1 MNAPEQEIESALRR
15 APSSKPP
22 GQLRQTLV
30 RGIPRLPDQS
40 MAYNELEG
48 RPGWLRRWW
57 PALLPAGISAACA
70 LAYNFQQ
77 TEIQDLR
84 QSIATLAPAA
94 AAAPAQTP
102 AKPESG
108 APAAAA
114 ATEQE
119 EIARLKG
126 IVAQLSGEIAQLEQV
141 RGENEKL
148 RAQLAAPLP
157 GTLTPEEADA
167 LAKARERAM
176 QIECVNNLKQLGLS
190 CKVWALDNGEVFPTN
205 VLLMTNEMSTPKIL
219 VCPADTAH
227 QAAKD
232 WASWSAANCSYDYL
246 AAGAPDGENPQRVLF
261 RCPIHGNIGLVD
273 GSVQSRVAKDHPE
286 RLVQRDGKL
295 FLQ

>member
-1 MNAPEQEIESALRR
+1 MNTPEQEIESALRR
-15 APSSKPP
+15 APSPKPP
-22 GQLRQTLV
+22 EQLRQALIK
-30 RGIPRLPDQS
+30 GIPRLRDQS
-40 MAYNELEG
+40 IADNDLNG
-48 RPGWLRRWW
+48 RRSWFRRWW

-70 LAYNFQQ
+70 LAYNAQQ
-77 TEIQDLR
+77 TEIHDLK
-84 QSIATLAPAA
+84 QSIATLAPVAA
-94 AAAPAQTP
+94 TVPAAPAKT
-102 AKPESG
+102 ES
-108 APAAAA
+108 APPAAAA
-114 ATEQE
+114 VTEQE

-126 IVAQLSGEIAQLEQV
+126 IVAQLSSEIAQLEQV
-141 RGENEKL
+141 RGDNEKL

-157 GTLTPEEADA
+157 GTLTQEEADA

-190 CKVWALDNGEVFPTN
+190 CKVWALDNGEVFPTS

-227 QAAKD
+227 PVAKD
-232 WASWSAANCSYDYL
+232 WASWSAANCSYDFL
-246 AAGAPDGENPQRVLF
+246 AAGASDREDPQRVLF

-295 FLQ
+295 YLQ